1 VVLSGGG
8 TGGHVYPALA
18 VAEVLRE
25 DAAAHELLYIGA
37 RGRMDEQLVKPTGL
51 RFEAV
56 RAAPLRVGSPI
67 AALRNFA
74 TLLIGTAQAWFTLR
88 RFRPDVVFATGGY
101 ASVPV
106 GIAARARRRPL
117 VVYLP
122 DVTPGWAVRLLS
134 KLATRIATTTDKS
147 LRKLPVGKAQ
157 AVGYPVRA
165 AFWSAER
172 GEARKRLGLPQ
183 DGPVLLVTGASQGAR
198 SINRAVAQH
207 LDRLLDGCLVL
218 HLTGR
223 ADEAEL
229 RARRDALPAATRGRY
244 YVFGFLDDMAGAMAA
259 ADLAVMR
266 SGASVLGELPAAG
279 LPAIL
284 VPGVYA
290 AGHNQRDNAQ
300 FLADQGAAVVLENEQ
315 LDRLNTVVRELLA
328 DEAHHRSMAEAMRK
342 LARPNAAKDIARM
355 LEEVAA

>member
-1 VVLSGGG
+1 
-8 TGGHVYPALA
+8 VYPALA
-18 VAEVLRE
+18 VAEALRE
-25 DAAAHELLYIGA
+25 EAGAHELLYIGA

-56 RAAPLRVGSPI
+56 RAAPLRVGSPLS
-67 AALRNFA
+67 ALRNFVM
-74 TLLIGTAQAWFTLR
+74 LLAGTAQAWLTLR

-106 GIAARARRRPL
+106 GLAARARRRPL

-134 KLATRIATTTDKS
+134 RIATRIATTTEQS
-147 LRKLPVGKAQ
+147 LRRLPAGKAQ
-157 AVGYPVRA
+157 AVGYPVRSD
-165 AFWSAER
+165 FWTAQR

-183 DGPVLLVTGASQGAR
+183 DEPVLLVTGASQGAH
-198 SINRAVAQH
+198 SINRAVAHQ
-207 LDRLLDGCLVL
+207 LDKLLDVCHVL

-223 ADEAEL
+223 ADETEMQAK
-229 RARRDALPAATRGRY
+229 RDALPAAMQGRY
-244 YVFGFLDDMAGAMAA
+244 HVFGFLDDMAGAMAA

-300 FLADQGAAVVLENEQ
+300 FLADQGAAVVLENDQ
-315 LDRLNTVVRELLA
+315 LNNLSGLVRELLA
-328 DEAHHRSMAEAMRK
+328 DEPRRRLMAEAMRK

>member
-1 VVLSGGG
+1 MVLSGGG

-67 AALRNFA
+67 DALRNFA

-134 KLATRIATTTDKS
+134 RIATRIATTTDKS
-147 LRKLPVGKAQ
+147 LRALPAGKAQ
-157 AVGYPVRA
+157 AVGYPVRSD
-165 AFWSAER
+165 FWKAER
-172 GEARKRLGLPQ
+172 GEARQRLGLPANE
-183 DGPVLLVTGASQGAR
+183 PVLLVTGASQGAH
-198 SINRAVAQH
+198 SINRAVAQQI
-207 LDRLLDGCLVL
+207 DSLLDVCHVL
-218 HLTGR
+218 HSTGQV
-223 ADEAEL
+223 DEAEML
-229 RARRDALPAATRGRY
+229 AKRDALPQTTQSRY
-244 YVFGFLDDMAGAMAA
+244 HVFGFLDDMAGAMAA

-266 SGASVLGELPAAG
+266 SGASVLGELPAAC

-300 FLADQGAAVVLENEQ
+300 FLADRGAAVVLENEQ
-315 LDRLNTVVRELLA
+315 LDKLSDLVRELLA
-328 DEAHHRSMAEAMRK
+328 DEPRRRSMAEAMRK